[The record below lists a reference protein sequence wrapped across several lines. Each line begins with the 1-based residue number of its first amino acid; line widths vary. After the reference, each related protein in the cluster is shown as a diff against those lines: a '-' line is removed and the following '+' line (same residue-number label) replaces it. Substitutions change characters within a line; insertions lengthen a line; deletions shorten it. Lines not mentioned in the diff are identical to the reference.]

1 MAKKPL
7 RDISP
12 KGAPKGDTKL
22 ISDKLKGVNKSETK
36 PMDLDD
42 FLMDPDNMKGS
53 KDFIKKHEVQTHADR
68 VGNKEVPYKSSKGE
82 AKYARAD
89 GKMYEAAECSCD
101 DDKDGCPV
109 HGKKGKKLLL
119 GGKKGMNEHSE
130 FSGLDAMPGAA
141 PAGMVRHAE
150 NTWKTAENYF
160 DKPPTQLTGEGKP
173 FLSKLGSEIKNI
185 QKEAVENLDEKNW
198 IKGAIKHPG
207 ALHKE
212 LGVPE
217 GEKIPAAKLNAAAK
231 KGGKEGMRARF
242 AQTLKK
248 MHEDAPPSKNSEE
261 WIKKNKSRFTKEYGK
276 KKGEEVLYGKAWN
289 DYKAKHEETQTD
301 YTNTKNGQTKPQLPN
316 GRNLDTGNL

>member
-12 KGAPKGDTKL
+12 KGDKKL
-22 ISDKLKGVNKSETK
+22 LSDKLKGVNKSEIEPT
-36 PMDLDD
+36 DLDA
-42 FLMDPDNMKGS
+42 FLMDPEHMSGT
-53 KDFIKKHEVQTHADR
+53 KDFLKKYAKKQVHADR
-68 VGNKEVPYKSSKGE
+68 VGNVGEPYSTSKSQ
-82 AKYARAD
+82 AKYPRTND
-89 GKMYEAAECSCD
+89 EMYEDTSCTCD
-101 DDKDGCPV
+101 QGEDSCKV
-109 HGKKGKKLLL
+109 HGKHAKAKKKLLL
-119 GGKKGMNEHSE
+119 GGKKNMKEHAE
-130 FSGLDAMPGAA
+130 LSGLDAMPGAA

-231 KGGKEGMRARF
+231 KGGKEGMRARL

-276 KKGEEVLYGKAWN
+276 KKGEGILYGKAWN
-289 DYKAKHEETQTD
+289 DYNAKHEETQTD
-301 YTNTKNGQTKPQLPN
+301 YTNTKNGQTKPQLPS